1 LPENIGRKKPDLT
14 LTLTLFRHAKSSWD
28 DTVPRDFDRPLN
40 QRGEKAA
47 ITVGKWV
54 KDQGLTFD
62 HVVASPAVRVI
73 DTIDQFVKGTGERI
87 DATWDRRIYLASS
100 ATLMDVLRD
109 QSDAFTSVLMVGHNP
124 GMEDLVFDIVPDD
137 GSSPLRDVVWE
148 KYPTAAI
155 ARIELNIDSW
165 ADIDRKCGKLTH
177 FIRPRDLDP
186 ELGPEEE

>member
-1 LPENIGRKKPDLT
+1 M
-14 LTLTLFRHAKSSWD
+14 A
-28 DTVPRDFDRPLN
+28 RDFDRPLN
-40 QRGEKAA
+40 KRGEKAA
-47 ITVGKWV
+47 VTMGRWV
-54 KDQGLTFD
+54 KDNGLTFD

-100 ATLMDVLRD
+100 ATLMDVLRE
-109 QSDAFTSVLMVGHNP
+109 QSDEFKSVLMVGHNP
-124 GMEDLVFDIVPDD
+124 GMEDLVFDIVPGD

-155 ARIELNIDSW
+155 ARMELDIDSW
-165 ADIDRKCGKLTH
+165 TKIDRKCGRLTH

-186 ELGPEEE
+186 ALGPEDE

>member
-1 LPENIGRKKPDLT
+1 MT
-14 LTLTLFRHAKSSWD
+14 LTLILFRHAKSSWD
-28 DTVPRDFDRPLN
+28 DAIPRDFDRPLN
-40 QRGEKAA
+40 KRGEKAA
-47 ITVGKWV
+47 VLVGKWV
-54 KDQGLTFD
+54 KENGIAFD

-87 DATWDRRIYLASS
+87 DPTWDRRIYLASS

-109 QSDAFTSVLMVGHNP
+109 QADEHEAVMMVGHNP
-124 GMEDLVFDIVPDD
+124 GMEDLVFDLVPDD

-148 KYPTAAI
+148 KYPTGSLARMELAI
-155 ARIELNIDSW
+155 GHW
-165 ADIDRKCGKLTH
+165 ADIDRKCGRLTH

>member
-1 LPENIGRKKPDLT
+1 LT

-28 DTVPRDFDRPLN
+28 DTIPRDFDRPLN
-40 QRGEKAA
+40 KRGEKAA
-47 ITVGKWV
+47 VTMGKWV
-54 KDQGLTFD
+54 KENGLTFD

-73 DTIDQFVKGTGERI
+73 DTIDQFVTGTGERI

-109 QSDAFTSVLMVGHNP
+109 QSDMYKSVMMVGHNP

-137 GSSPLRDVVWE
+137 GGSPLRDLVWE

-155 ARIELNIDSW
+155 ARMELDIASW
-165 ADIDRKCGKLTH
+165 SDIDRKCGRLTH
-177 FIRPRDLDP
+177 FIRPRDLDT
-186 ELGPEEE
+186 ELGPEDE